1 MSLDYDYEM
10 LLEDS
15 EHLERCAAQGLS
27 IHSPGVAVV
36 ARRWGVMPSVVA
48 QESIGSTIEDGVRAG
63 AHMTAEASKKLL
75 VRFKDWSVE
84 YGKEYAQ
91 KLSELTSKGA
101 FLERRALKIKQRY
114 DLTKNLPEHN
124 EVEAGG
130 WTSKVCVDD
139 KVDVHACVDLSDR
152 IGPLTQMTKKYTV
165 LVRSV
170 ARGQRVK
177 DDTLRPLGRSTN
189 RAVKRAA
196 GLFGIANPF
205 GKVEAYSLPGN
216 VVVVEHGAKVD
227 FAVARDGDYGH
238 TVPRLSHE
246 QIGECLTAA
255 FTLATEIKKRGVA
268 RQGFSYGAINDE
280 IAQLFKDIEELE
292 GQELKDATL
301 RLRNAI
307 RIENAICTSFVRT
320 CEGLLEYC
328 ALSLK

>member
-1 MSLDYDYEM
+1 MSLDYDFEM

-15 EHLERCAAQGLS
+15 EHLERCAQMGLS
-27 IHSPGVAVV
+27 IHHPGVAVV
-36 ARRWGVMPSVVA
+36 AKRWGVMPSVVA
-48 QESIGSTIEDGVRAG
+48 QESIGSAIEDGVRAG

-84 YGKEYAQ
+84 YGKEYAN
-91 KLSELTSKGA
+91 KLAELTSKGA
-101 FLERRALKIKQRY
+101 FLERRTLKIKQRY
-114 DLTKNLPEHN
+114 DLTKELPEHN
-124 EVEAGG
+124 EIETGS
-130 WTSKVCVDD
+130 WTSKVCVED
-139 KVDVHACVDLSDR
+139 KVDMHTCIGLADR
-152 IGPLTQMTKKYTV
+152 IGPLSDMTKKYTV

-189 RAVKRAA
+189 RAVTRAA
-196 GLFGIANPF
+196 GLLGIVNPF

-238 TVPRLSHE
+238 TVPRMSHDE
-246 QIGECLTAA
+246 VGKALTAA
-255 FTLATEIKKRGVA
+255 FTLTKEIKKRGVA

-280 IAQLFKDIEELE
+280 IAQLFKDIEDLE
-292 GQELKDATL
+292 GEELKDATL

-307 RIENAICTSFVRT
+307 RIENAVCTSFVRT
-320 CEGLLEYC
+320 AEGLLEYC